1 MNGDVMAPLVFI
13 YDRCASRKERDLRSR
28 LLGCH
33 TYVDRM
39 GWALAGHGPWLDL
52 GPDALSTHRPA
63 LATMAE
69 AMREAVGY
77 REVLCLVHNL
87 GRLAT
92 DATHRMVL
100 QQRIIE
106 AGGWTLT
113 TFGESD
119 RHTLR
124 AVLVGRGGA

>member
-13 YDRCASRKERDLRSR
+13 YDRCASRNHRDLDMR
-28 LLGCH
+28 LVGCH

-39 GWALAGHGPWLDL
+39 GWALAGRGPWRDL

-69 AMREAVGY
+69 AMQEAAGH
-77 REVLCLVHNL
+77 REVLCLVHTW

-92 DATHRMVL
+92 DETHRLVL

-106 AGGWTLT
+106 AGGYTLT

-124 AVLVGRGGA
+124 AVLVGRGT